1 MKGRRR
7 WFALHSWTGLNLSLL
22 MSFVLITGTLATV
35 SKELDWLANPASRVY
50 RIASHTEPDWAR
62 LYENASLAFPDATIV
77 SLAAPTDPWL
87 AAEAIALDCT
97 GERFRI
103 FLDPASSAVQG
114 TGRWHNWQ
122 RFFRQTHRHL
132 MLPIKVGVTIV
143 GLLCVPLF
151 VSFVTGTVVYR
162 KWWKGFAS
170 YPARQP
176 ATTPKGAAAIKRSRR
191 FWGDMH
197 RLLGVWSLWFILLMA
212 LTGAW
217 YLVEQWGL
225 QHTYP
230 PLRNAASQQAPETAI
245 RAPENAVR
253 GPALAEI
260 MATAAD
266 LYPELRVSSVFLPAE
281 GSGAVRL
288 QGTSGA
294 ILVRQ
299 RANQMAFDAAS
310 GEHLETRRAGEL
322 GLHGRISEA
331 ADPLHFGTF
340 ANAASRFIWF
350 VFGLIMSAL
359 ALSGV
364 YLYGLRAAKSLRDNR
379 AGAQRIWSLGWRGMR
394 YAKWPSTLLLA
405 ICLFL
410 AMLLFL

>member
-1 MKGRRR
+1 MRGRKR

-35 SKELDWLANPASRVY
+35 SKEMDWLANPASRVY
-50 RIASHTEPDWAR
+50 RTTSRPEPDWTK
-62 LYENASLAFPDATIV
+62 LYENARLAFPEAKII
-77 SLAAPTDPWL
+77 SLAAPSDPWL
-87 AAEAIALDCT
+87 AAEAIALD
-97 GERFRI
+97 GNGQRFRI

-132 MLPIKVGVTIV
+132 MLPIKLGVTIV

-151 VSFVTGTVVYR
+151 VSFVTGTVIYR
-162 KWWKGFAS
+162 KWWKGFAA

-176 ATTPKGAAAIKRSRR
+176 VSASEGPAAIKRSRR

-217 YLVEQWGL
+217 YLAEQWGL
-225 QHTYP
+225 QHNFR
-230 PLRNAASQQAPETAI
+230 PLEAPASQNPPAKAVTGPE
-245 RAPENAVR
+245 
-253 GPALAEI
+253 LADI
-260 MATAAD
+260 MARTAD
-266 LYPELRVSSVFLPAE
+266 LYPELKVTSVFLPAE
-281 GSGAVRL
+281 GGGVVRL
-288 QGTSGA
+288 QGISDA

-299 RANQMAFDAAS
+299 RANQVAFDAVSAA
-310 GEHLETRRAGEL
+310 HLETRRAEDL

-340 ANAASRFIWF
+340 ANATSRFIWF
-350 VFGLIMSAL
+350 VFGLMLSAL
-359 ALSGV
+359 TLSGV
-364 YLYGLRAAKSLRDNR
+364 YLYGLRTAKSIRDNWAR
-379 AGAQRIWSLGWRGMR
+379 AQRVWALSWRGMN
-394 YAKWPSTLLLA
+394 YARWPSATLLALCLLLA
-405 ICLFL
+405 CILFL
-410 AMLLFL
+410 

>member
-1 MKGRRR
+1 
-7 WFALHSWTGLNLSLL
+7 

-35 SKELDWLANPASRVY
+35 SKELDWLANPALRIY
-50 RIASHTEPDWAR
+50 RIASQTEPDWAR
-62 LYENASLAFPDATIV
+62 LYENARLAFPDAEIV

-87 AAEAIALDCT
+87 AAEAIALHGN

-151 VSFVTGTVVYR
+151 VSFVTGTVIYR
-162 KWWKGFAS
+162 KWWKGFAT

-176 ATTPKGAAAIKRSRR
+176 AMPSEGSAAIRRSRR

-230 PLRNAASQQAPETAI
+230 PLDTAAAQGPPEM
-245 RAPENAVR
+245 PVG
-253 GPALAEI
+253 GPALAVMTSRAAEI
-260 MATAAD
+260 
-266 LYPELRVSSVFLPAE
+266 YPELKVTNVFLPAQ
-281 GSGAVRL
+281 GSEVVRL

-299 RANQMAFDAAS
+299 RANEMAFDAAS
-310 GEHLETRRAGEL
+310 GEHVGTRKAEEL

-340 ANAASRFIWF
+340 ANATSRFIWF

-359 ALSGV
+359 TLSGV
-364 YLYGLRAAKSLRDNR
+364 YLYGLRTAKSLRDNW
-379 AGAQRIWSLGWRGMR
+379 AKVLLIWALSWRGMR
-394 YAKWPSTLLLA
+394 YAKWPSALLLAVCLLLA
-405 ICLFL
+405 I
-410 AMLLFL
+410 LLFL

>member
-1 MKGRRR
+1 MRGRRG

-35 SKELDWLANPASRVY
+35 SREMDWLANPASRVY
-50 RIASHTEPDWAR
+50 RIASQTEPDWAR
-62 LYENASLAFPDATIV
+62 LYENARLAFPDAEIL
-77 SLAAPTDPWL
+77 SLAAPSDPWL
-87 AAEAIALDCT
+87 AAEAIALDGN

-122 RFFRQTHRHL
+122 RFFREAHRHL

-151 VSFVTGTVVYR
+151 VSFVTGTVIYR
-162 KWWKGFAS
+162 KWWKGFAA
-170 YPARQP
+170 YPARQSP
-176 ATTPKGAAAIKRSRR
+176 ARPEGAAAIKRSRR
-191 FWGDMH
+191 FWGDLH

-225 QHTYP
+225 QHSYP
-230 PLRNAASQQAPETAI
+230 PLETSASQGPPETPAG
-245 RAPENAVR
+245 
-253 GPALAEI
+253 GPALAA
-260 MATAAD
+260 MTARATD
-266 LYPELRVSSVFLPAE
+266 LYPELKVTSVFLPAE
-281 GSGAVRL
+281 GSEVVRI
-288 QGTSGA
+288 QGTAGA

-299 RANQMAFDAAS
+299 RANQMVFDAAS
-310 GEHLETRRAGEL
+310 GEHLETRKAGEL

-340 ANAASRFIWF
+340 ANATSRFIWF
-350 VFGLIMSAL
+350 IFGFIMSAL
-359 ALSGV
+359 TLSGT
-364 YLYGLRAAKSLRDNR
+364 YLYGLRTAKSLRDNW
-379 AGAQRIWSLGWRGMR
+379 AKAQRIWGLSWRGMR
-394 YAKWPSTLLLA
+394 YAKWPSAGLLA
-405 ICLFL
+405 VCLLL

>member
-1 MKGRRR
+1 MRGRRR

-22 MSFVLITGTLATV
+22 MSFVLITGTFATV
-35 SKELDWLANPASRVY
+35 SRELDWLANPASRVY
-50 RIASHTEPDWAR
+50 RIASQAEPDWAR
-62 LYENASLAFPDATIV
+62 MHENARLAFPDATIV
-77 SLAAPTDPWL
+77 SLAAPADAWL
-87 AAEAIALDCT
+87 AAEAVALDGN

-103 FLDPASSAVQG
+103 FLDPASSEVQG
-114 TGRWHNWQ
+114 IGRWHNWQ

-151 VSFVTGTVVYR
+151 VSFVTGTVIYR
-162 KWWKGFAS
+162 KWWKGFGAV
-170 YPARQP
+170 PARPPPSGQD
-176 ATTPKGAAAIKRSRR
+176 GAIAVKRSRR

-197 RLLGVWSLWFILLMA
+197 RLLGIWSLWFILLMA

-217 YLVEQWGL
+217 YLAEQWGL
-225 QHTYP
+225 QHKYP
-230 PLRNAASQQAPETAI
+230 PLETAALQAAPENPETA
-245 RAPENAVR
+245 
-253 GPALAEI
+253 PALADI
-260 MATAAD
+260 TARAAN
-266 LYPELRVSSVFLPAE
+266 LFPELKVTSVFLPAA
-281 GSGAVRL
+281 GSGVVRL

-299 RANQMAFDAAS
+299 RANQMSFDAAS
-310 GEHLETRRAGEL
+310 GEHLETRRAEAL

-350 VFGLIMSAL
+350 VFGLVMSAL

-364 YLYGLRAAKSLRDNR
+364 YLYGLRTAKSLRDHR
-379 AGAQRIWSLGWRGMR
+379 VKAQRIWALGWRGMR
-394 YAKWPSTLLLA
+394 YNKWPSAALLALCLLLA
-405 ICLFL
+405 YFVFL
-410 AMLLFL
+410 